1 MDYVEIHAPNETPY
15 KVVPYLIEKVGD
27 TEKIGFRVYQGL
39 VRIAEFNELKKLG
52 KWFVNTL
59 VDMTFEMEPEK

>member
-1 MDYVEIHAPNETPY
+1 MGYVEIHAPNETPY
-15 KVVPYLIEKVGD
+15 MVVPYLIKKVGD
-27 TEKIGFRVYQGL
+27 TENIGFRVYQGL

-52 KWFVNTL
+52 EWFVNTL